1 MPTKKKKSKAEQSSF
16 SNAGS
21 VIGLLTDFGLQDHY
35 VSVIKGV
42 ILSTNPE
49 VTFID
54 ISHNV
59 QPYHIRQASYLL
71 WSSYQYLPKGTLI
84 VCVVDPGV
92 GSERHVL
99 GVRTQ
104 NYSFLAPDNGVLD
117 FVLQKEKIIEHVS
130 ITEQSAKRYIRKDIS
145 LTFHGRDLFAPLAA
159 HFTLGVKLQQMGA
172 ESKPKMS
179 TLPFISSRTEALQVS
194 ILHIDQFGNIITNI
208 TSEDFVQ
215 SSKNI
220 QAISVGRNLVSRW
233 IRFYDE
239 APENTPSLIVGS
251 NGLIEISVKRGNA
264 AQMLNAT
271 LDTPIKIYWR

>member
-1 MPTKKKKSKAEQSSF
+1 MPTKKHITKAKQSPSKK
-16 SNAGS
+16 GRS

-35 VSVIKGV
+35 VAVMKGV
-42 ILSTNPE
+42 ILSMNPD

-59 QPYHIRQASYLL
+59 QPYHISQASYLL

-84 VCVVDPGV
+84 VCIVDPGV
-92 GSERHVL
+92 GSERHIL
-99 GVRTQ
+99 GVKTQ
-104 NYSFLAPDNGVLD
+104 NYTFLAPDNGVLD
-117 FVLQKEKIIEHVS
+117 FVLHKERIFEHVS
-130 ITEQSAKRYIRKDIS
+130 ITDQSAKKYVRRDIS

-159 HFTLGVKLQQMGA
+159 HFTLGTKLQQLGI
-172 ESKPKMS
+172 ESKPRIS
-179 TLPFISSRTEALQVS
+179 TPPFVSLRTEAMQAR

-208 TSEDFVQ
+208 TSEDFSQ

-239 APENTPSLIVGS
+239 APENTPSLIIGS

-264 AQMLNAT
+264 AQRLNAS